1 MMQPGHENCVRYRIV
16 RIILIALVGFV
27 IGSANALASENVK
40 VSVTTV
46 ATLLSHPWEEAQAR
60 VISIND
66 ALLSAEVSGIIS
78 RLLVDVGERVVKDQ
92 HLAAID
98 DWSHRLQ
105 SGQEEAGLEMLE
117 GQLHLAQ
124 QQLNRVV
131 TLQSNHQA
139 SRERLDNAQTDVRV
153 LKARVQQQQKRLEE
167 VRIRLAKTDVSA
179 PFAGIVVERMGQ
191 WGAWVT
197 PGTPVL
203 RLVDTVHVELSAQVA
218 GEAVARMQSA
228 RKWRFQHQDQ
238 WHDVTLKTVIPLE
251 STTTGTREVRLLF
264 TNAPPVPGSA
274 GRLQWQDA
282 RPHLPAWIL
291 VKREGVLGVFT
302 ARDNKAVFLPL
313 PQAIEGN
320 RTPWPFADQS
330 QTIIVNGRQSLKEGD
345 ALTISAADGL
355 TP

>member
-1 MMQPGHENCVRYRIV
+1 VMQPSHENRSGYRMV
-16 RIILIALVGFV
+16 RIIFITLAGFIV
-27 IGSANALASENVK
+27 WSANALASEIVK
-40 VSVTTV
+40 VSVTPV

-60 VISIND
+60 AISIND
-66 ALLSAEVSGIIS
+66 TLLSAEVSGIIS
-78 RLLVDVGERVVKDQ
+78 RLWVDVGERVVKDQ
-92 HLAAID
+92 HLVAID

-105 SGQEEAGLEMLE
+105 SGQEEAGLEILE

-124 QQLNRVV
+124 QQLDRVV
-131 TLQSNHQA
+131 TLQSSHQA
-139 SRERLDNAQTDVRV
+139 SRERLDSAQTDVRV
-153 LKARVQQQQKRLEE
+153 LKARVQQQKKRLEE

-191 WGAWVT
+191 LGAWVT

-238 WHDVTLKTVIPLE
+238 FHDVTLKTVIPLE
-251 STTTGTREVRLLF
+251 STTTGAREVRLLF

-291 VKREGVLGVFT
+291 VKREGVMGVFT
-302 ARDNKAVFLPL
+302 VRDNKAVFLPL

-320 RTPWPFADQS
+320 RTPWPFADPS
-330 QTIIVNGRQSLKEGD
+330 HTIIVNGRQSLKEGD
-345 ALTISAADGL
+345 ALTLSAADGL